1 MLNTDGSRK
10 GAERKFLKLIICIHH
25 ANKVKQ
31 NVKIRKIKKSTEF
44 LTNVAF
50 FLKKKR
56 VKTRLLVFSI
66 IEDKF
71 NNKTF
76 ILFLIF

>member
-31 NVKIRKIKKSTEF
+31 NVKIRKMKKSTEF
-44 LTNVAF
+44 LTNVDF
-50 FLKKKR
+50 FLKKKG
-56 VKTRLLVFSI
+56 
-66 IEDKF
+66 
-71 NNKTF
+71 
-76 ILFLIF
+76 